1 MSETQRAREALE
13 REMYWLG
20 GEDGDPATKAQQA
33 RVAADR
39 LLQRLRRDAAQAAPW
54 GDPSLASGSGMRR
67 RSKIVLH
74 RLLRPITRR
83 YDRLA
88 AELAAVQVTLAD
100 CVLQLEAET
109 SRLREELAR
118 LTEPASTGRRG
129 GRSRP

>member
-1 MSETQRAREALE
+1 MSETERARAALE
-13 REMYWLG
+13 RNMYWLG
-20 GEDGDPATKAQQA
+20 GADGDAATRAQQA
-33 RVAADR
+33 RVSADR

-54 GDPSLASGSGMRR
+54 GDPSIASASGTRR
-67 RSKIVLH
+67 RIRIVLH

-109 SRLREELAR
+109 NRLREELAR
-118 LTEPASTGRRG
+118 VTEPAEAGSRGR
-129 GRSRP
+129 RSRP

>member
-1 MSETQRAREALE
+1 VSETQRAREALE

-20 GEDGDPATKAQQA
+20 GEDGDPATRAEQA
-33 RVAADR
+33 RVTADR

-54 GDPSLASGSGMRR
+54 GDPSLASGGGVRR
-67 RSKIVLH
+67 RLKIVLH

-83 YDRLA
+83 YDRLT
-88 AELAAVQVTLAD
+88 AELAAIQVTLAD

-118 LTEPASTGRRG
+118 LNEPSVGRGAS
-129 GRSRP
+129 SPS